1 LYRLKIRKIVT
12 TATRGIFMTEFRETD
27 GKGRVTL
34 PRGYANATLLI
45 DVVSDVELRIRKA
58 KVVPLTS
65 EEEPRFSEEEP
76 LILHGADKDFLLEM
90 LDNPPKANE
99 ALKKLMKGK

>member
-1 LYRLKIRKIVT
+1 MPEL
-12 TATRGIFMTEFRETD
+12 RETD

-45 DVVSDVELRIRKA
+45 EVVNDVELRIRKA

-65 EEEPRFSEEEP
+65 EGEPRFSEEEP
-76 LILHGADKDFLLEM
+76 LVLSGADKDFFLEM
-90 LDNPPKANE
+90 LDNPPKAND
-99 ALKKLMKGK
+99 ALKKLMEGT